1 MNKILATALAL
12 ALLAAGC
19 KTSQNQTPQQPEQK
33 TEAKKIDAEQFFKD
47 SVKRVEQLILE
58 CNPDAD
64 LLYTNYIFLDIDNDG
79 IQEMYLKEDYS
90 ENAWLFCCGSG
101 NVELIA
107 DQDNE
112 HSKLTYCG
120 NIIRMDIHFPSGYTV
135 LRFFELQNSHVVGPD
150 FMECGEMDFETG
162 EPKMQFFVA
171 GNHNTSYPEEK
182 TRPFYEKLDKMLEND
197 GWHLIPNGIEDSR
210 FTPLGFLNG
219 MIGDEPDPS
228 EMEDSEQ

>member
-1 MNKILATALAL
+1 MNKIIAIAIALT
-12 ALLAAGC
+12 LLAAAC
-19 KTSQNQTPQQPEQK
+19 KTSQNTDQTETQ
-33 TEAKKIDAEQFFKD
+33 AKKIDAEQLFKD

-58 CNPDAD
+58 CTPDAD
-64 LLYTNYIFLDIDNDG
+64 LFYTNYVFLDIDNDG
-79 IQEMYLKEDYS
+79 IQEMYLKEENS
-90 ENAWLFCCGSG
+90 SNAWIFCCGSG

-107 DQDNE
+107 DQDEE

-150 FMECGEMDFETG
+150 FMECGQMDFETG

-171 GNHNTSYPEEK
+171 GNNNTSYPEEK
-182 TRPFYEKLDKMLEND
+182 TRPFYEKLYKMLEND
-197 GWHLIPNGIEDSR
+197 GWHFIQNGIEDSR

-219 MIGDEPDPS
+219 MIGEEPDPS
-228 EMEDSEQ
+228 EMEGSEQ

>member
-1 MNKILATALAL
+1 MNKIIAIAIAFT
-12 ALLAAGC
+12 LLAAAC
-19 KTSQNQTPQQPEQK
+19 KTSQNTDQTETQ
-33 TEAKKIDAEQFFKD
+33 AKEIDAEQLFKD

-58 CNPDAD
+58 CTPDAD
-64 LLYTNYIFLDIDNDG
+64 LFYTNYVFLDIDNDG
-79 IQEMYLKEDYS
+79 IQEMYLKEENS
-90 ENAWLFCCGSG
+90 SNAWIFCCGSG

-107 DQDNE
+107 DQDEE

-150 FMECGEMDFETG
+150 FMECGQMDFETG

-171 GNHNTSYPEEK
+171 GNNNTSYPEEK

-197 GWHLIPNGIEDSR
+197 GWHFIQNGIEDSR

-219 MIGDEPDPS
+219 MIGEEPDPS
-228 EMEDSEQ
+228 EMEGSEQ